1 MNDEINKPIFVV
13 GSPRSGTSILTWCL
27 GYHPNIFPVP
37 ESNWMGEL
45 AASLGIAY
53 QVGAARG
60 DYSAL
65 SAMDISPDEFFAAFG
80 QRINELILHHRD
92 RLETKRKTRCIEL
105 KLDRRWLEA
114 SSTATGPKRRWVD
127 GTPEYSF
134 HIYGLRKLFP
144 EALFI
149 HLVRDVTAVVRSLLN
164 FHRVSGVHLVA
175 SEEDA
180 YRYWLRTVKACLK
193 AEEAYGPR
201 VIHRLLYSSLI
212 NNPESAMRSLLDFVR
227 ESYDAR
233 CLEPLAE
240 RINSSNVP
248 AEFTSEDPAT
258 EVTFVDEARRLSEEL
273 ERTGQPDEPS
283 PAVADELQNAFH
295 ESCLRAMSI
304 EEQLTKVRRKKSR
317 DIQKL
322 AAMLDEV
329 AANNARL
336 QSSRLWRFVNRAA
349 AIEAKLFPTKGFVPD
364 RRLQK
369 IIGNYSRWRASHPD
383 IANLD
388 KPIHR
393 AESPA
398 SGDDSD
404 TA

>member
-1 MNDEINKPIFVV
+1 
-13 GSPRSGTSILTWCL
+13 
-27 GYHPNIFPVP
+27 
-37 ESNWMGEL
+37 
-45 AASLGIAY
+45 
-53 QVGAARG
+53 
-60 DYSAL
+60 
-65 SAMDISPDEFFAAFG
+65 
-80 QRINELILHHRD
+80 
-92 RLETKRKTRCIEL
+92 
-105 KLDRRWLEA
+105 
-114 SSTATGPKRRWVD
+114 
-127 GTPEYSF
+127 
-134 HIYGLRKLFP
+134 
-144 EALFI
+144 
-149 HLVRDVTAVVRSLLN
+149 
-164 FHRVSGVHLVA
+164 
-175 SEEDA
+175 
-180 YRYWLRTVKACLK
+180 
-193 AEEAYGPR
+193 
-201 VIHRLLYSSLI
+201 
-212 NNPESAMRSLLDFVR
+212 MRSLLDFVR

-304 EEQLTKVRRKKSR
+304 EEQVTNVRRKKSR

-329 AANNARL
+329 AADNARL

-349 AIEAKLFPTKGFVPD
+349 AIEAKLFPNKGFVPD